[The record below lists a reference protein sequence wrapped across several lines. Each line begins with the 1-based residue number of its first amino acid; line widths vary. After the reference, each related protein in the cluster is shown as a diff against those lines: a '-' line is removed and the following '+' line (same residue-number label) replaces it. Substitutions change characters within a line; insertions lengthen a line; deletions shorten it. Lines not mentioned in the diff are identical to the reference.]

1 MSGNS
6 MGGNMLSMCE
16 KALGSSW
23 AEIGLEYQ
31 QRVKAPRY
39 HQVCPYLVLKTN
51 VVTILMQ
58 RLAKASDL
66 ESQILAP
73 NPGLSLALNMSLRLP

>member
-39 HQVCPYLVLKTN
+39 HQVCPYLVLKMN
-51 VVTILMQ
+51 VVTVLMQ
-58 RLAKASDL
+58 RLVSVSDL
-66 ESQILAP
+66 ESQTLAP
-73 NPGLSLALNMSLRLP
+73 NPGLCLALSMGLRLP